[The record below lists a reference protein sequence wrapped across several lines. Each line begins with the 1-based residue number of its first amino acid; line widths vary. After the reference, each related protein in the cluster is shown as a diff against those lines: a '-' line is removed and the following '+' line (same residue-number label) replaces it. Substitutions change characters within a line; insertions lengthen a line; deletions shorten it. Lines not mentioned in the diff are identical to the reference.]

1 MGGFKHMDFAYSRPF
16 FVYCHF
22 FRSQKILSYFFKRR
36 EMEEI

>member
-1 MGGFKHMDFAYSRPF
+1 MDFAYSRPF
-16 FVYCHF
+16 LYTVIF